1 MKSKLLELLTQL
13 KGFKYVATLFLV
25 FRKTESKDKTKYD
38 KFYSSSKT
46 EIIINKS
53 CIDDA
58 FQSMYTKIV
67 TNIQKTL
74 GNG

>member
-1 MKSKLLELLTQL
+1 MTQL

-25 FRKTESKDKTKYD
+25 FKKTESKDKTKYD

>member
-1 MKSKLLELLTQL
+1 MTQL

-25 FRKTESKDKTKYD
+25 FKKTESKDKIKYD